1 MVEMA
6 EMAVVEW
13 MLWMMNRR
21 SLECRCDD
29 MGWAWLAPPC
39 QGLAAS
45 SSIKRWGPFPRL
57 RGTSAQPR
65 CFALPWAM
73 PGLPATESLGLGL
86 RRVIS
91 LDPATAEREPSLLLG
106 SPGACQQRHA
116 GRQLDPTCMRRLHL
130 FQFRVAHFRRQ
141 AADNQFIFVH
151 YLAISVLDEPFD
163 LFVAFQS
170 EALTKCFIPS
180 H

>member
-45 SSIKRWGPFPRL
+45 SSIKRWGPFRDC
-57 RGTSAQPR
+57 GAQAPSLAVLH
-65 CFALPWAM
+65 CLVGM
-73 PGLPATESLGLGL
+73 PATEPPNPWAL
-86 RRVIS
+86 V
-91 LDPATAEREPSLLLG
+91 
-106 SPGACQQRHA
+106 C
-116 GRQLDPTCMRRLHL
+116 
-130 FQFRVAHFRRQ
+130 
-141 AADNQFIFVH
+141 AA
-151 YLAISVLDEPFD
+151 
-163 LFVAFQS
+163 
-170 EALTKCFIPS
+170 
-180 H
+180 